1 MEKNTIDHM
10 EELKQQ
16 FAILTDKLESQEI
29 NNERL
34 LRTVMKTKMKSIN
47 KYYYWLF
54 FLGLPIMILCF
65 QTFYCKGQVS
75 LLFYVSTVLLAVL
88 DTICGMVINKMGNN
102 QWQEADLLT
111 ARQTLVQMKQ
121 RRKKGE
127 IISIPLVI
135 IWLSFFVLEVFRSS
149 ANAFMLSTF
158 AVIGGLLGLGIGL
171 LAYRKMQRTNDE
183 LIREID
189 QMKKPFKEILHYEK
203 NFNFCDAFMHR
214 SSERQCPVV
223 M

>member
-1 MEKNTIDHM
+1 MEKNTMDHM

-34 LRTVMKTKMKSIN
+34 FRTVMKTKMKSIN

-54 FLGLPIMILCF
+54 FLGLPIIILCF
-65 QTFYCKGQVS
+65 QTFYSKGQVS

-135 IWLSFFVLEVFRSS
+135 IWLSFFVLEVFRSTTD
-149 ANAFMLSTF
+149 ALMLSTL
-158 AVIGGLLGLGIGL
+158 AVIGGMVGLGIGL
-171 LAYRKMQRTNDE
+171 LAYRKTQRTNDE
-183 LIREID
+183 LIQEID
-189 QMKKPFKEILHYEK
+189 QLKKDLSDK
-203 NFNFCDAFMHR
+203 
-214 SSERQCPVV
+214 
-223 M
+223 

>member
-1 MEKNTIDHM
+1 MEKNTMDHM

-34 LRTVMKTKMKSIN
+34 FRTVMKTKMKSIN

-54 FLGLPIMILCF
+54 FLGLPIIILCF
-65 QTFYCKGQVS
+65 QTFYSKGQVS
-75 LLFYVSTVLLAVL
+75 LLFYVFTVLLAVL

-183 LIREID
+183 LIQEID
-189 QMKKPFKEILHYEK
+189 QLKKDLSDEETI
-203 NFNFCDAFMHR
+203 
-214 SSERQCPVV
+214 
-223 M
+223 

>member
-1 MEKNTIDHM
+1 MEKNTMDHM

-16 FAILTDKLESQEI
+16 FAILTGKLESQEI

-54 FLGLPIMILCF
+54 FLGLPIIILCF
-65 QTFYCKGQVS
+65 QTFYSKGQVS

-183 LIREID
+183 LIQEID
-189 QMKKPFKEILHYEK
+189 QLKKDLSDK
-203 NFNFCDAFMHR
+203 
-214 SSERQCPVV
+214 
-223 M
+223 

>member
-1 MEKNTIDHM
+1 MEKNTMDHM

-54 FLGLPIMILCF
+54 FLGLPIIILCF

-121 RRKKGE
+121 RRKKVE
-127 IISIPLVI
+127 IISIPLVM
-135 IWLSFFVLEVFRSS
+135 IWLSFFVLELFSS
-149 ANAFMLSTF
+149 STNALMLSILV
-158 AVIGGLLGLGIGL
+158 VIGGMVGLGIGL

-189 QMKKPFKEILHYEK
+189 QLKKDLSDEETI
-203 NFNFCDAFMHR
+203 
-214 SSERQCPVV
+214 
-223 M
+223 

>member
-1 MEKNTIDHM
+1 MEKNTMDHM

-54 FLGLPIMILCF
+54 FLGLPIIILCF

-88 DTICGMVINKMGNN
+88 DTICGMVINKMENN

-121 RRKKGE
+121 RRKKVE
-127 IISIPLVI
+127 IISIPLVM
-135 IWLSFFVLEVFRSS
+135 IWLSFFVLELFSS
-149 ANAFMLSTF
+149 STNALMLSILV
-158 AVIGGLLGLGIGL
+158 VIGGMVGLGIGL

-189 QMKKPFKEILHYEK
+189 QLKKDLSDK
-203 NFNFCDAFMHR
+203 
-214 SSERQCPVV
+214 
-223 M
+223 

>member
-54 FLGLPIMILCF
+54 FLGLPIIILCF

-88 DTICGMVINKMGNN
+88 DTTCGMVINKMGNN

-189 QMKKPFKEILHYEK
+189 QLKKDLSDEETI
-203 NFNFCDAFMHR
+203 
-214 SSERQCPVV
+214 
-223 M
+223 

>member
-1 MEKNTIDHM
+1 MEKNTMDHM

-54 FLGLPIMILCF
+54 FLGLPIIILCF
-65 QTFYCKGQVS
+65 QTFYSKGQVS

-121 RRKKGE
+121 RRKKVE
-127 IISIPLVI
+127 IISIPLVM

-189 QMKKPFKEILHYEK
+189 QLKKDLPDK
-203 NFNFCDAFMHR
+203 
-214 SSERQCPVV
+214 
-223 M
+223 

>member
-54 FLGLPIMILCF
+54 FLGLPIIILCF

-189 QMKKPFKEILHYEK
+189 QLKKDLSDEETIQRNTTL
-203 NFNFCDAFMHR
+203 
-214 SSERQCPVV
+214 
-223 M
+223 

>member
-54 FLGLPIMILCF
+54 FLGLPIIILCF

-171 LAYRKMQRTNDE
+171 LAYRKMQCTNDE

-189 QMKKPFKEILHYEK
+189 QLKKDLSDEETI
-203 NFNFCDAFMHR
+203 
-214 SSERQCPVV
+214 
-223 M
+223 

>member
-1 MEKNTIDHM
+1 MEKNTMDHM

-54 FLGLPIMILCF
+54 FLGLPIIILCF

-189 QMKKPFKEILHYEK
+189 QLKKDLPDK
-203 NFNFCDAFMHR
+203 
-214 SSERQCPVV
+214 
-223 M
+223 

>member
-10 EELKQQ
+10 EELKLQ

-54 FLGLPIMILCF
+54 FLGLPIIILCF

-88 DTICGMVINKMGNN
+88 DTICGMVINKTGNN

-189 QMKKPFKEILHYEK
+189 QLKKDLSDEETI
-203 NFNFCDAFMHR
+203 
-214 SSERQCPVV
+214 
-223 M
+223 

>member
-1 MEKNTIDHM
+1 MEKNTMDHM

-54 FLGLPIMILCF
+54 FLGLPIIILCF

-75 LLFYVSTVLLAVL
+75 LLFYVSTVLLAVF

-189 QMKKPFKEILHYEK
+189 QLKKDLSDEETI
-203 NFNFCDAFMHR
+203 
-214 SSERQCPVV
+214 
-223 M
+223 

>member
-1 MEKNTIDHM
+1 MEKNTMDHM

-54 FLGLPIMILCF
+54 FLGLPIIILCF

-121 RRKKGE
+121 RRKKVE
-127 IISIPLVI
+127 IISIPLVM
-135 IWLSFFVLEVFRSS
+135 IWLSFFVLELFSS
-149 ANAFMLSTF
+149 STNALMLSILV
-158 AVIGGLLGLGIGL
+158 VIGGMVGLGIGL

-189 QMKKPFKEILHYEK
+189 QLKKDLSDK
-203 NFNFCDAFMHR
+203 
-214 SSERQCPVV
+214 
-223 M
+223 

>member
-1 MEKNTIDHM
+1 MEKNTMDHM

-54 FLGLPIMILCF
+54 FLGLPIIILCF
-65 QTFYCKGQVS
+65 QTFYSKGQVS

-183 LIREID
+183 LIQEID
-189 QMKKPFKEILHYEK
+189 QLKKDLSDEETI
-203 NFNFCDAFMHR
+203 
-214 SSERQCPVV
+214 
-223 M
+223 

>member
-54 FLGLPIMILCF
+54 FLGLPIIILCF
-65 QTFYCKGQVS
+65 QTFYSKGQVS

-189 QMKKPFKEILHYEK
+189 QLKKDLSDEETI
-203 NFNFCDAFMHR
+203 
-214 SSERQCPVV
+214 
-223 M
+223 

>member
-54 FLGLPIMILCF
+54 FLGLPIIILCF

-127 IISIPLVI
+127 IISIPLAI

-189 QMKKPFKEILHYEK
+189 QLKKDLSDEETI
-203 NFNFCDAFMHR
+203 
-214 SSERQCPVV
+214 
-223 M
+223 

>member
-1 MEKNTIDHM
+1 MEKNTMDHM

-47 KYYYWLF
+47 KYYYWAL
-54 FLGLPIMILCF
+54 FLGLPVIVFCF
-65 QTFYCKGQVS
+65 QSFYNEGRIS
-75 LLFYVSTVLLAVL
+75 LLFYVSTLLLAVL
-88 DTICGMVINKMGNN
+88 DTMGGIIINKIGNN

-111 ARQTLVQMKQ
+111 ARQTLVQMMQ
-121 RRKKGE
+121 RRKKVE
-127 IISIPLVI
+127 LVSIPFAI
-135 IWLSFFVLEVFRSS
+135 IWLSVFSLEVFRSS
-149 ANAFMLSTF
+149 TDEMMIYV
-158 AVIGGLLGLGIGL
+158 VITGLMGGLIGMGIGL

-189 QMKKPFKEILHYEK
+189 QLKKDLSDK
-203 NFNFCDAFMHR
+203 
-214 SSERQCPVV
+214 
-223 M
+223 

>member
-54 FLGLPIMILCF
+54 FLGLPIIILCF

-183 LIREID
+183 LIQEID
-189 QMKKPFKEILHYEK
+189 QLKKDLSDEETI
-203 NFNFCDAFMHR
+203 
-214 SSERQCPVV
+214 
-223 M
+223 

>member
-34 LRTVMKTKMKSIN
+34 FRTVMKTKMKSIN

-54 FLGLPIMILCF
+54 FLGLPIIILCF
-65 QTFYCKGQVS
+65 QTFYSKGQVS

-183 LIREID
+183 LIQEID
-189 QMKKPFKEILHYEK
+189 QLKKDLSDEETI
-203 NFNFCDAFMHR
+203 
-214 SSERQCPVV
+214 
-223 M
+223 

>member
-1 MEKNTIDHM
+1 MEKNTMDHM

-34 LRTVMKTKMKSIN
+34 FRTVMKTKMKSIN

-54 FLGLPIMILCF
+54 FLGLPIIILCF
-65 QTFYCKGQVS
+65 QTFYSKGQVS

-135 IWLSFFVLEVFRSS
+135 IWLFFFVLEVFRSS

-183 LIREID
+183 LIQEID
-189 QMKKPFKEILHYEK
+189 QLKKDLSDEETI
-203 NFNFCDAFMHR
+203 
-214 SSERQCPVV
+214 
-223 M
+223 

>member
-1 MEKNTIDHM
+1 MEKNTMDHM

-16 FAILTDKLESQEI
+16 FAILTDKLKSQEI

-34 LRTVMKTKMKSIN
+34 FRTVMKTKMKSIN

-54 FLGLPIMILCF
+54 FLGLPIIILCF
-65 QTFYCKGQVS
+65 QTFYSKGQVS

-121 RRKKGE
+121 RRKKVE
-127 IISIPLVI
+127 IISIPLVM

-183 LIREID
+183 LIQEID
-189 QMKKPFKEILHYEK
+189 QLKKDLSDEETI
-203 NFNFCDAFMHR
+203 
-214 SSERQCPVV
+214 
-223 M
+223 

>member
-1 MEKNTIDHM
+1 MEKNTMDHM

-16 FAILTDKLESQEI
+16 FAILTGKLESQEI

-54 FLGLPIMILCF
+54 FLGLPIIILCF

-183 LIREID
+183 LIQEID
-189 QMKKPFKEILHYEK
+189 QLKKDLSDEETI
-203 NFNFCDAFMHR
+203 
-214 SSERQCPVV
+214 
-223 M
+223 

>member
-34 LRTVMKTKMKSIN
+34 FRTVMKTKMKSIN

-54 FLGLPIMILCF
+54 FLGLPIIILCF

-88 DTICGMVINKMGNN
+88 DTICGMVINKTGNN

-189 QMKKPFKEILHYEK
+189 QLKKDLSDEETI
-203 NFNFCDAFMHR
+203 
-214 SSERQCPVV
+214 
-223 M
+223 

>member
-1 MEKNTIDHM
+1 MEKNTMDHM

-54 FLGLPIMILCF
+54 FLGLPIIILCF

-171 LAYRKMQRTNDE
+171 LAYQKMQRTNDE

-189 QMKKPFKEILHYEK
+189 QLKKDLSDEETI
-203 NFNFCDAFMHR
+203 
-214 SSERQCPVV
+214 
-223 M
+223 

>member
-1 MEKNTIDHM
+1 MEKNTMDHM

-29 NNERL
+29 NNEL
-34 LRTVMKTKMKSIN
+34 LFRTVMKTKMKSIN

-54 FLGLPIMILCF
+54 FLGLPIIILCF
-65 QTFYCKGQVS
+65 QTFYSKGQVS

-183 LIREID
+183 LIQEID
-189 QMKKPFKEILHYEK
+189 QLKKDLSDEETI
-203 NFNFCDAFMHR
+203 
-214 SSERQCPVV
+214 
-223 M
+223 

>member
-1 MEKNTIDHM
+1 MEKNTMDHM

-34 LRTVMKTKMKSIN
+34 FRTVMKTKMKSIN

-54 FLGLPIMILCF
+54 FLGLPIIILCF
-65 QTFYCKGQVS
+65 QTFYSKGQVS

-189 QMKKPFKEILHYEK
+189 QLKKDLPDK
-203 NFNFCDAFMHR
+203 
-214 SSERQCPVV
+214 
-223 M
+223 

>member
-1 MEKNTIDHM
+1 MEKNTMDHM

-16 FAILTDKLESQEI
+16 FAILTDKLAYQEI

-34 LRTVMKTKMKSIN
+34 FRTVMKTKMKSIN

-54 FLGLPIMILCF
+54 FLGLPIIILCF
-65 QTFYCKGQVS
+65 QTFYSKGQVS

-183 LIREID
+183 LIQEID
-189 QMKKPFKEILHYEK
+189 QLKKDLSDEETI
-203 NFNFCDAFMHR
+203 
-214 SSERQCPVV
+214 
-223 M
+223 

>member
-1 MEKNTIDHM
+1 MEKNTMDHM

-54 FLGLPIMILCF
+54 FLGLPIIILCF

-189 QMKKPFKEILHYEK
+189 QLKKDLSDEETI
-203 NFNFCDAFMHR
+203 
-214 SSERQCPVV
+214 
-223 M
+223 